1 MKVLIFIKAVLL
13 FGALQGDDSINEN
26 QSRSVVF
33 YGNPATDQ
41 PINIGSW
48 TYFYED
54 LSGDT
59 LPLEIISKKTF
70 APFASKRNERTSH
83 SKRSLQATWL
93 KFSIRNVH
101 PHDTLKFFFFP
112 GVTEI
117 THVYE
122 GIRCIGTTGVY
133 NIVTEERPYRHYL
146 SISIPPAHEQVF
158 WSRSV
163 ILFQAPT
170 PIIATL
176 YTHEGGEKFLRSEI
190 VNTSH
195 LLIVMGIIVG
205 CLLFMS
211 LYAFYHYYLSKD
223 PPLLYYAFYV
233 GCCFML
239 AIAHI
244 DKRFGLGWIYP
255 YLDKS
260 KFPLSIPLAFAFY
273 LLFIIK
279 LLGVKTRYPQLKP
292 VLDTLFILLLAQ
304 QGIALIE
311 FFIKKPVFGSNF
323 YYTYM
328 LVPSAL
334 SLLVVLVLIIH
345 SGSPIKK
352 YLLAGSLSLIIITLV
367 PTLVNFHLFDLSYIQ
382 NLFLNYLLFW
392 SFLGLTIE
400 CFCFAL
406 ALAYRSR
413 LVEVQNQTLQE
424 NYTIQLKQELAARTK
439 DIENKNAELE
449 AQHIRQVELA
459 FEQKLAETEMT
470 ALRSQMNPHF
480 IFNCLNSI
488 KFFAAQNNGV
498 LASEYLTKFSR
509 LIRRVLENSRSP
521 KVTLQNELEALD
533 LYLEME
539 VMRFNQKL
547 SYEIKVSD
555 GLEPEFVEIPPLLI
569 QPYVEN
575 AVWHGLMHKKEG
587 GKVTVYIEQAEIHLL
602 RVTITDNG
610 VGRTNAALLKSK
622 SATHHKSFGMKVTS
636 ERIQLINQ
644 LYQSHTHVDVNDLV
658 NDQGQACG
666 TEVVLTIPI

>member
-1 MKVLIFIKAVLL
+1 MKVLILIKAVLL
-13 FGALQGDDSINEN
+13 FGVLQGDSIKED
-26 QSRSVVF
+26 QSGPMVF

-41 PINIGSW
+41 PINIGPW

-59 LPLEIISKKTF
+59 LPLEVISKKTF
-70 APFASKRNERTSH
+70 APFADKRNERTSH
-83 SKRSLQATWL
+83 SKKSLQATWL
-93 KFSIRNVH
+93 RFSIRNDH
-101 PHDTLKFFFFP
+101 PHDTLKFFFSP

-117 THVYE
+117 THVYKAN
-122 GIRCIGTTGVY
+122 RYMGTTGVY
-133 NIVTEERPYRHYL
+133 TIVTEERPYRHHL
-146 SISIPPAHEQVF
+146 PVSIPPAHEQIY

-163 ILFQAPT
+163 ILINAPT
-170 PIIATL
+170 PVMATL
-176 YTHEGGEKFLRSEI
+176 YTPDGAQKLLRSEI
-190 VNTSH
+190 AYTTH

-205 CLLFMS
+205 CLFFMS
-211 LYAFYHYYLSKD
+211 LYAFYHYYLGRDST
-223 PPLLYYAFYV
+223 LLYYALYV
-233 GCCFML
+233 SCCFLL
-239 AIAHI
+239 AVTHVDI
-244 DKRFGLGWIYP
+244 RFGLGWIYP
-255 YLDKS
+255 FFNAS
-260 KFPLSIPLAFAFY
+260 RFPLSIALAFAFY
-273 LLFIIK
+273 LLFISK
-279 LLGVKTRYPQLKP
+279 LLGVKARYPQIRP
-292 VLDTLFILLLAQ
+292 VLDTLFALLLAQ

-334 SLLVVLVLIIH
+334 SLLIVIVLIIQ
-345 SGSPIKK
+345 SESPIKK
-352 YLLAGSLSLIIITLV
+352 YLLAGSLSLVIITLV
-367 PTLVNFHLFDLSYIQ
+367 PTLINFYILDLSYIQ
-382 NLFLNYLLFW
+382 NLFLNYLPFW
-392 SFLGLTIE
+392 SYLGLTIE

-406 ALAYRSR
+406 ALVYRSR
-413 LVEVQNQTLQE
+413 LVEIQNQTLQE
-424 NYTIQLKQELAARTK
+424 NYTIQLREELAARTK
-439 DIENKNAELE
+439 EIEEKNVELE
-449 AQHIRQVELA
+449 AQHIRQVEMA

-488 KFFAAQNNGV
+488 KFFAAQNNGT

-509 LIRRVLENSRSP
+509 LIRRVLENSRLP

-555 GLEPEFVEIPPLLI
+555 DLEPEFVEIPPLLI

-575 AVWHGLMHKKEG
+575 AIWHGLMHKKEG
-587 GKVTVYIEQAEIHLL
+587 GKVTVHIEQAEIHLL

-610 VGRTNAALLKSK
+610 VGRANAALLKSK
-622 SATHHKSFGMKVTS
+622 SATNHKSFGMRVTS

-644 LYQSHTHVDVNDLV
+644 LYQSHTHVHVNDLV
-658 NDQGQACG
+658 NDQGEGCG